1 MLIGTSVLQQKD
13 LNFHCYLA
21 GGILFSLMA
30 TIKKSGRTT
39 GKLRIGDDWNAI
51 TIIALSQTNPLKA
64 VAEFVENSIDAGATE
79 ISIVRGREKSEPYLR
94 IRDNGRG
101 IPKDE
106 HGLPN
111 FKYVATHICDS
122 IKRQLKAKGAGRGQQ
137 GEFGIGLLSFWTVGE
152 TLLMRS
158 SSDDGKNY
166 EMRMAKGDP
175 NYTVSLR
182 RTLFAESGTE
192 LTIKPLLP
200 GLRQFSGEKIQWYLA
215 SELRDRIRR
224 SGVTVSVTDR
234 QARKQ
239 FLVEPRKFDGRL
251 LHDLPTPESVYL
263 EIYLSEPAPDNGLGL
278 YRSGTRVLAS
288 ITELEAFN
296 HTPWNSPYLQ
306 GIVDAPQINL
316 TPGTRLGVIQDEHL
330 ATLISLLKPTEAV
343 LTQAIEAQRRAE
355 EERASRNILRTI
367 TRAFREA
374 LITLP
379 AEEYDWFDLQ
389 RQTSSKPARGVNENE
404 ATEPSSALNVE
415 GDSAAG
421 ISIAE
426 HNESAETA
434 SKETPQKQFFE
445 YTGPLASVRITP
457 ASSVVRVGQSR
468 TFRAVARDHQKRQID
483 REVLYQW
490 RVLEGSAQLSNSD
503 AEIVTFIAPDEPGLV
518 RLGLMATE
526 GNLVCEAEALVTI
539 TETLLESTRPGD
551 HPKQGLP
558 AYSFQRAAGELW
570 RSRYETERNLIIVNS
585 GHRDF
590 VYASSK
596 SKSLKLKYICR
607 LYAKEL
613 VLKNFPGMRPD
624 ELLERMLE
632 ISMYTE
638 ENLR

>member
-1 MLIGTSVLQQKD
+1 MVTKTGKA
-13 LNFHCYLA
+13 A
-21 GGILFSLMA
+21 GQ
-30 TIKKSGRTT
+30 TK

-51 TIIALSQTNPLKA
+51 TIIALSQSNPLKA
-64 VAEFVENSIDAGATE
+64 VAEFVENSIDAGATDIE
-79 ISIVRGREKSEPYLR
+79 ITRGREHNEPYVR
-94 IRDNGRG
+94 IRDNGHG

-106 HGLPN
+106 QGLPN

-122 IKRQLKAKGAGRGQQ
+122 IKRQLKANGSGRGLQ

-158 SSDDGKNY
+158 TSDDGKSY

-175 NYTVSLR
+175 NYTVSQR

-192 LTIKPLLP
+192 LTITPLLP

-215 SELRDRIRR
+215 SELRDRIRQ
-224 SGVTVSVTDR
+224 SDVKVTVTDR

-251 LHDLPTPESVYL
+251 LRDLPPSESVYL
-263 EIYLSEPAPDNGLGL
+263 EIYLAEPTPENGVGL
-278 YRSGTRVLAS
+278 YRSGTRVLTS

-296 HTPWNSPYLQ
+296 HAPWNSPYLQ
-306 GIVDAPQINL
+306 GIVDASHINL
-316 TPGTRLGVIQDEHL
+316 TPGTRLGVIQDEQL
-330 ATLISLLKPTEAV
+330 ATLVNTLQPTEAI
-343 LTQAIEAQRRAE
+343 LTHEIDAQRRAE
-355 EERASRNILRTI
+355 EERASRQILRTI

-389 RQTSSKPARGVNENE
+389 RQRVVKPARSDSRSHSGVV
-404 ATEPSSALNVE
+404 AQASD
-415 GDSAAG
+415 GDSPEEGITIVEQEQAAG
-421 ISIAE
+421 FDT
-426 HNESAETA
+426 AETR
-434 SKETPQKQFFE
+434 QKQFFE
-445 YTGPLASVRITP
+445 YTGPLTSVRITP
-457 ASSVVRVGQSR
+457 TSSVVRVGQSR

-490 RVLEGSAQLSNSD
+490 RVLEGTAALDNAD
-503 AEIVTFIAPDEPGLV
+503 AEIVTFEAPTEPGLV
-518 RLGLMATE
+518 RIGLTATE
-526 GNLVCEAEALVTI
+526 GDLVCEAEGLVTV
-539 TETLLESTRPGD
+539 TETLVESTRPGD
-551 HPKQGLP
+551 EHKQGLP

-570 RSRYETERNLIIVNS
+570 RSRLEAERNLIIVNS

-590 VYASSK
+590 VYASK
-596 SKSLKLKYICR
+596 TKALKLRYICR

-613 VLKNFPGMRPD
+613 VLKNFPGLRPD

-632 ISMYTE
+632 ISLYTE